1 MDRAA
6 SREIRLVPS
15 DFLRDAFSKGRI
27 KMNGISFKLPRSLLP
42 LGLLSFGV
50 SLLATPILWHQEV
63 RQGSDSTRKSKH
75 QATPTA
81 DQQQMTPADRA
92 LTQKI
97 RKAIHRDKGLSKDG
111 RNIQIFMQ
119 DGKVTLR
126 GLVRSEQEKDNLQA
140 KAAAA
145 GGEENLTNQLEVA
158 PPK

>member
-1 MDRAA
+1 
-6 SREIRLVPS
+6 
-15 DFLRDAFSKGRI
+15 
-27 KMNGISFKLPRSLLP
+27 MNGISFKLPRSLLP

-50 SLLATPILWHQEV
+50 SLMATPTQ
-63 RQGSDSTRKSKH
+63 RKASKT
-75 QATPTA
+75 TPTA

-97 RKAIHRDKGLSKDG
+97 RKAIHRDKGLSMYG
-111 RNIQIFMQ
+111 RNIKIFMQ

-145 GGEENLTNQLEVA
+145 GGEENVTNQLEVA
-158 PPK
+158 PSK

>member
-1 MDRAA
+1 
-6 SREIRLVPS
+6 
-15 DFLRDAFSKGRI
+15 
-27 KMNGISFKLPRSLLP
+27 MNGIFLKLPRSLLP

-50 SLLATPILWHQEV
+50 SVMATPTLWHQEV
-63 RQGSDSTRKSKH
+63 RQGPDNTKKSKH
-75 QATPTA
+75 QTTATA

-97 RKAIHRDKGLSKDG
+97 RKAIHRDKGLSMYG
-111 RNIQIFMQ
+111 RNIKIFMQ

-145 GGEENLTNQLEVA
+145 GGEENVTNQLQVA
-158 PPK
+158 PSK